1 MIIGLL
7 VHVEVLVEVS
17 GDVPGLGDERAIMIE
32 HRDLVLRV
40 HLEEAGLHLL
50 SFGEVHLH
58 YLCRHSRERLN
69 LCNFTT
75 LRGILNEFFYPANW
89 AKLYLKLLSITKN
102 HFLSCKSLL
111 STKPSWQVER
121 R

>member
-1 MIIGLL
+1 MIIGLR

-50 SFGEVHLH
+50 SSGEVHLH
-58 YLCRHSRERLN
+58 YLCRHSEERLN

-75 LRGILNEFFYPANW
+75 LMGILNEFF
-89 AKLYLKLLSITKN
+89 LSKQKYITN
-102 HFLSCKSLL
+102 Y
-111 STKPSWQVER
+111 
-121 R
+121 